1 MNYEKVS
8 NFLKPDYLL
17 EIGNLL
23 TSPKITIRRFLI
35 DKNSLSKSFKLYL
48 VTYLLFWYF
57 LSFALNTE
65 SLNKHLIIATNILYV
80 LSTAVVFYYV
90 TKLFNICSG
99 FKASL
104 VIVALFK
111 SVINILLSISILLIA
126 VIMKQYGLLY

>member
-111 SVINILLSISILLIA
+111 SVTNILLSISILLIA